1 MKIKEKWKESILRN
15 VVPTSDFSIPSEENI
30 GDTHKKLAKTKRQ
43 TGNIEGAAQLMIEGG
58 AGMAQSSDTQELLK
72 VEDLSIFGTGQVH
85 PIIFEEC
92 YVKDSDP
99 RFV

>member
-1 MKIKEKWKESILRN
+1 
-15 VVPTSDFSIPSEENI
+15 
-30 GDTHKKLAKTKRQ
+30 
-43 TGNIEGAAQLMIEGG
+43 MIENAGG
-58 AGMAQSSDTQELLK
+58 AGMAQSSDVQDLLK
-72 VEDLSIFGTGQVH
+72 VEDLSIFGTSQVH